1 MTSHLLSFS
10 LHFTIPSSII
20 AIICFPYKFML
31 MSAFNCLYLTFGTR
45 DGGGVG
51 GGLEK
56 HKALNKARINWDL
69 RENFPFFY
77 TIIEQV

>member
-31 MSAFNCLYLTFGTR
+31 MSAFNCLYLTFVRR
-45 DGGGVG
+45 DGGGVSG
-51 GGLEK
+51 GTGETQS
-56 HKALNKARINWDL
+56 
-69 RENFPFFY
+69 F
-77 TIIEQV
+77 EQSKN